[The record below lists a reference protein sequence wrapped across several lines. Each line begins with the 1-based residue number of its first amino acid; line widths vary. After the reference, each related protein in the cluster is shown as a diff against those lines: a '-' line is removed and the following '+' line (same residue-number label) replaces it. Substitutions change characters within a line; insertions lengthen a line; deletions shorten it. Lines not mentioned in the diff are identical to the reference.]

1 MATIKTSDL
10 AGKLKDQFLQQ
21 SEIFKTEVLVD
32 DMNFL
37 EYMAP
42 PILTKDEV
50 PLTRVITG
58 DIVQPGAKAAFNAS
72 SDAHTFKARTSKVR
86 AGKVDLTYTPVDINL
101 LANSYY
107 GYLAQIKKT
116 YHDYS
121 IAEFFMDAIKRKIKD
136 NIRLK
141 ALYDG
146 VYDASGTGPEDIFDG
161 ILTQMAVSGVVPA
174 GNIYTG
180 AALTASNAVDI
191 FEATYDKVPAKYQ
204 SMNLAVIASPS
215 ALRKYFLD
223 YRSSYGSVIYNQ
235 DFLKNG
241 IDGTS
246 TQFFAEPGLDANPNK
261 IIITT
266 MDNLTWHVNPEND
279 MEAVTIETEKR
290 NVHVMVDFDVTPNF
304 FTGDEIWTNAV
315 TP

>member
-10 AGKLKDQFLQQ
+10 AAKLKDQFLQQ

-37 EYMAP
+37 DYMAP

-58 DIVQPGAKAAFNAS
+58 DIVQPGAKAAFNPSA
-72 SDAHTFKARTSKVR
+72 DTHTFKARTSKVR
-86 AGKVDLTYTPVDINL
+86 PGKVDLTYTPVDINL

-107 GYLAQIKKT
+107 GFLVKIKKT

-121 IAEFFMDAIKRKIKD
+121 IAEFFLDSIKRKIKD
-136 NIRLK
+136 NVRLK
-141 ALYDG
+141 ALFDG
-146 VYDASGTGPEDIFDG
+146 VYDAAGTAPEDIFDG
-161 ILTQMAVSGVVPA
+161 ILTQMAVSGVIPS

-180 AALTASNAVDI
+180 DAITTSNAVDI
-191 FEATYDKVPAKYQ
+191 FEATYALVASKYQ
-204 SMNLAVIASPS
+204 SQKLAVVASAS

-223 YRSSYGSVIYNQ
+223 YRNTYGSVIYNTE
-235 DFLKNG
+235 FLKNG
-241 IDGTS
+241 IDGTN
-246 TQFFAEPGLDANPNK
+246 TEFFAEPGLDANPNK

-279 MEAVTIETEKR
+279 MDAVTIETEKR

-304 FTGDEIWTNAV
+304 FSGEEIWTNIV
-315 TP
+315 D